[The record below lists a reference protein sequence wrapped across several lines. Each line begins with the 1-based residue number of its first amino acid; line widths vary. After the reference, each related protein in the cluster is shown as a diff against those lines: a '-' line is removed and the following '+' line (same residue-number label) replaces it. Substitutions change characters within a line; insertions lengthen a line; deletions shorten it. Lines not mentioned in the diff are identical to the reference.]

1 MAGLPPGLEAGE
13 PGGLAGHAGETRTGV
28 HLITYIGFR
37 LIEGAIARIPRRLA
51 YALGV
56 VISTLAFPLLARQ
69 RKALESNLSHVR
81 PDLPSPQVRKLA
93 WKNWLNYTKAWIDF
107 FKIPRMNRAKLTGLL
122 KPIGLENL
130 DLAMASGKGV
140 IVVAPHMGSW
150 ELAAA
155 SWAASF
161 GQIGVMVEQIEP
173 RRLFNHVFRV
183 RSKMGIKVIPLSQTG
198 ARDIIRML
206 KDGRMVVLAMD
217 RDILNTGQS
226 FLFFGQAA
234 KFPTGP
240 VEIALKT
247 GAPILPAFCVRDQ
260 DDSYVAVGGKPLFL
274 TKSEDHAGDVR
285 SAMEDIL
292 RTFEGYIK
300 MYPDQWHVLEPI
312 WPDRAAA
319 APIAMAT
326 SPAQA
331 AAGDQGGSL
340 G

>member
-1 MAGLPPGLEAGE
+1 M
-13 PGGLAGHAGETRTGV
+13 
-28 HLITYIGFR
+28 ITYLGFR
-37 LIEGAIARIPRRLA
+37 AIEGVIARIPRRLA

-56 VISTLAFPLLARQ
+56 VSSTLAFPLLARQ
-69 RKALESNLSHVR
+69 RKALESNLRHVR
-81 PDLPSPQVRKLA
+81 PELPGPQLRKLA
-93 WKNWLNYTKAWIDF
+93 WRNWLNYTRAWIDF
-107 FKIPRMNRAKLTGLL
+107 FKIPRMDRARLTGLL
-122 KPIGLENL
+122 KPTGLENL
-130 DLAMASGKGV
+130 DLAMANGKGV

-217 RDILNTGQS
+217 RDILNTGQLFS
-226 FLFFGQAA
+226 FFGQQAR
-234 KFPTGP
+234 FPTGP

-247 GAPILPAFCVRDQ
+247 GAPILPAFCVRDSN
-260 DDSYVAVGGKPLFL
+260 DGYLAVGGKPLFL
-274 TKSEDHAGDVR
+274 TKIEDHAGDVR

-312 WPDRAAA
+312 WPDTRAG
-319 APIAMAT
+319 APLTKAT
-326 SPAQA
+326 STAQA
-331 AAGDQGGSL
+331 AVRDQGGSI

>member
-1 MAGLPPGLEAGE
+1 VA
-13 PGGLAGHAGETRTGV
+13 
-28 HLITYIGFR
+28 
-37 LIEGAIARIPRRLA
+37 
-51 YALGV
+51 
-56 VISTLAFPLLARQ
+56 ISTLAFPLLARQ
-69 RKALESNLSHVR
+69 RKALESNLRHVR
-81 PDLPSPQVRKLA
+81 PDLPGPQVRKLA
-93 WKNWLNYTKAWIDF
+93 WRNWLNYTKAWIDF
-107 FKIPRMNRAKLTGLL
+107 FKIPRMDRTRLTGLL
-122 KPIGLENL
+122 RPIGVENL
-130 DLAMASGKGV
+130 DLAMARGKGV

-183 RSKMGIKVIPLSQTG
+183 RSRMGIKVIPLSQTG

-217 RDILNTGQS
+217 RDILNTGQ
-226 FLFFGQAA
+226 LFTFFNQEAR
-234 KFPTGP
+234 FPTGP

-247 GAPILPAFCVRDQ
+247 GAPILRAFCVRDSN
-260 DDSYVAVGGKPLFL
+260 DGYVAVGGKPLFL
-274 TKSEDHAGDVR
+274 TKSEDHARDVR

-312 WPDRAAA
+312 WPETEAG
-319 APIAMAT
+319 APVTMTT
-326 SPAQA
+326 SSAQA
-331 AAGDQGGSL
+331 AVRDQGGSL

>member
-1 MAGLPPGLEAGE
+1 MIIYL
-13 PGGLAGHAGETRTGV
+13 
-28 HLITYIGFR
+28 GFR
-37 LIEGAIARIPRRLA
+37 VIEGAIARIPRRLA

-56 VISTLAFPLLARQ
+56 VISTIAFPLLARQ
-69 RKALESNLSHVR
+69 RKALESNLRHVR
-81 PDLPSPQVRKLA
+81 PDFSGPQVRKLA
-93 WKNWLNYTKAWIDF
+93 WRNWLNYTKAWIDF
-107 FKIPRMNRAKLTGLL
+107 FKIPRMDRARLTGLL
-122 KPIGLENL
+122 KPTGLENL
-130 DLAMASGKGV
+130 NLAMARGKGV

-173 RRLFNHVFRV
+173 RRLFDHVFRV

-217 RDILNTGQS
+217 RDILNTGQL
-226 FLFFGQAA
+226 FKFFGQEAR
-234 KFPTGP
+234 FPTGP

-247 GAPILPAFCVRDQ
+247 GAPILPAFCVRDSN
-260 DDSYVAVGGKPLFL
+260 DGYVAVGGKPLFL

-285 SAMEDIL
+285 SAMEYIL

-312 WPDRAAA
+312 WAGTEAG
-319 APIAMAT
+319 APVTKAT
-326 SPAQA
+326 STAPAA
-331 AAGDQGGSL
+331 VRDQGGSV

>member
-1 MAGLPPGLEAGE
+1 
-13 PGGLAGHAGETRTGV
+13 V
-28 HLITYIGFR
+28 ITYLGFR
-37 LIEGAIARIPRRLA
+37 VIEGAIARIPRRLA

-69 RKALESNLSHVR
+69 RKALESNLRHVR
-81 PDLPSPQVRKLA
+81 PDLPGPQVRKLA
-93 WKNWLNYTKAWIDF
+93 WRNWLNYTKAWIDF
-107 FKIPRMNRAKLTGLL
+107 FKIPRMDRGKLTGLL
-122 KPIGLENL
+122 KPIGVENL
-130 DLAMASGKGV
+130 DLAMARGKGV

-217 RDILNTGQS
+217 RDILNTGQLFS
-226 FLFFGQAA
+226 FFGHPAR
-234 KFPTGP
+234 FPTGP

-247 GAPILPAFCVRDQ
+247 GAPILPAYCVRDSN
-260 DDSYVAVGGKPLFL
+260 DSYVAVGGKPLFL

-312 WPDRAAA
+312 WPDTTAGAAVTL
-319 APIAMAT
+319 AT
-326 SPAQA
+326 PTAQA
-331 AAGDQGGSL
+331 AVGDQGGSL

>member
-1 MAGLPPGLEAGE
+1 MAGLLA
-13 PGGLAGHAGETRTGV
+13 GLAARKPHGIPWHAGSAHFGIV
-28 HLITYIGFR
+28 VITYLGFR
-37 LIEGAIARIPRRLA
+37 LIEGVIARIPRRLA

-69 RKALESNLSHVR
+69 RKALESNLRHVC
-81 PDLPSPQVRKLA
+81 PELPAPQIRKLA
-93 WKNWLNYTKAWIDF
+93 WRNWLNYTKAWIDF
-107 FKIPRMNRAKLTGLL
+107 FKIPRMSRTKLGGLL
-122 KPIGLENL
+122 VATGVENL
-130 DLAMASGKGV
+130 DLAMARGKGV

-155 SWAASF
+155 SWAATF

-173 RRLFNHVFRV
+173 RRLFAHVFRA
-183 RSKMGIKVIPLSQTG
+183 RSRMGIKVIPLSQTG

-217 RDILNTGQS
+217 RDILNTGQP

-234 KFPTGP
+234 RFPTGP

-247 GAPILPAFCVRDQ
+247 GAPILPAYCVRDRR
-260 DDSYVAVGGKPLFL
+260 DSYVAVGGAPLFL

-285 SAMEDIL
+285 SAMEQIL

-312 WPDRAAA
+312 WPDTAVVA
-319 APIAMAT
+319 AMAT
-326 SPAQA
+326 PPAQA
-331 AAGDQGGSL
+331 AVGDQGGSL

>member
-1 MAGLPPGLEAGE
+1 M
-13 PGGLAGHAGETRTGV
+13 
-28 HLITYIGFR
+28 ITYLGFR
-37 LIEGAIARIPRRLA
+37 AIEGVIARIPRRLA

-69 RKALESNLSHVR
+69 RKALESNLRHVR
-81 PDLPSPQVRKLA
+81 PELPGPQLRKLA
-93 WKNWLNYTKAWIDF
+93 WRNWLNYTRAWIDF
-107 FKIPRMNRAKLTGLL
+107 FKIPRMDRARLTGLL
-122 KPIGLENL
+122 KPTGLENL
-130 DLAMASGKGV
+130 DLAMANGKGV

-217 RDILNTGQS
+217 RDILNTGQLFS
-226 FLFFGQAA
+226 FFGQQAR
-234 KFPTGP
+234 FPTGP

-247 GAPILPAFCVRDQ
+247 GAPILPAFCVRDSN
-260 DDSYVAVGGKPLFL
+260 DGYLAVGGKPLFL

-312 WPDRAAA
+312 WPETRAG
-319 APIAMAT
+319 APLTKAT
-326 SPAQA
+326 STAQA
-331 AAGDQGGSL
+331 AVRDQGGSL